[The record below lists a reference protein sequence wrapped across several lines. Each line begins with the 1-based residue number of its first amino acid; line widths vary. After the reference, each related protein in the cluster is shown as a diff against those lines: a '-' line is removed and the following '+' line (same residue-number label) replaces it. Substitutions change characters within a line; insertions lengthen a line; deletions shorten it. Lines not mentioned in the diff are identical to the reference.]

1 MGDRMVD
8 RMADRIADRI
18 ECPYCE
24 KHLVGGFLQR
34 HIRTIHKSKLIE
46 VSLKNNE

>member
-8 RMADRIADRI
+8 RMVDRI

-34 HIRTIHKSKLIE
+34 HIRSIHKSKLIE
-46 VSLKNNE
+46 DSLKNNE